1 MQIPFIGPTYT
12 GRSRSIDASR
22 AVNFYVEVS
31 SGGDNAAS
39 PVSLIGTSG
48 TLLWKRIGANPI
60 RAMYRFG
67 GYLFI
72 VSGTTLYR
80 VDSDETITEVG
91 SLNTNSGPILFAD
104 NGISAQGVGGNQMIL
119 SDGTY
124 GYLYNLLDNSI
135 QLHPSPNFPT
145 PVKSLA
151 YMDGYIIAS
160 GGNMGI
166 TTSELYDAST
176 YNGLAIA
183 AAIATPDNIQ
193 STINLHQQL
202 FIIKEYSTEVWY
214 NTGIATQDGSP
225 FARVSGAVMD
235 YGTLSPYS
243 VARGNNS
250 IFFLAQQRIGDGSG
264 SFVGVVEL
272 NGYTPQVISPQSITY
287 KLSHL
292 TDRSDAI
299 AFCYNDEGHTFY
311 QLTFPSDN
319 CTFVYDTHSKMW
331 HERSTFTVKSEVEFD
346 AVTGAPTPKTALPN
360 TVNRHLANCYSFY
373 NGKHLVGDYRTGN
386 IYEMSSNYYDD
397 NGEPIISVRSSFP
410 VIDKN
415 DYQNIFTSKLTVSA
429 ETGVGDGSWSLNAQG
444 IGELADGTIFA
455 DGLTYAGA
463 VLEISTAG
471 NPTAMLSWSNDGGK
485 TWSNDYPAAMGKL
498 GEYGTRLVWRRLGM
512 SRDRVYRIRI
522 ASAVKK
528 VLIGAAVEASA

>member
-1 MQIPFIGPTYT
+1 MQIPFIGPTYNA
-12 GRSRSIDASR
+12 RSHSIDASR
-22 AVNFYVEVS
+22 SVNFYVEVS
-31 SGGDNAAS
+31 SAGDNAKS
-39 PVSLIGTSG
+39 PVSLVGTSG
-48 TLLWKRIGANPI
+48 VKFWKRLGSDPI
-60 RAMYRFG
+60 RATYRFG
-67 GYLFI
+67 SYLFVI
-72 VSGTTLYR
+72 AGTTLYR
-80 VDSDETITEVG
+80 IDSNENLTTVG
-91 SLNTNSGPILFAD
+91 SINTNAGPLLFVD
-104 NGISAQGVGGNQMIL
+104 NGIAAQGVGGNQMVI

-124 GYLYNLLDNSI
+124 GYLYNLLDNSL
-135 QLHPSPNFPT
+135 QVHPSPNFPS
-145 PVKSLA
+145 PIKALA

-160 GGNMGI
+160 SGNMGI
-166 TTSELYDAST
+166 TVSELYDAST
-176 YNGLAIA
+176 FNGLAIA

-193 STINLHQQL
+193 SIINLHQQL

-214 NTGIATQDGSP
+214 NTGTATQDGSP

-264 SFVGVVEL
+264 SFVGVAEL
-272 NGYTPQVISPQSITY
+272 NGYTPQVISPPSITY

-292 TDRSDAI
+292 TNREDAF

-331 HERSTFTVKSEVEFD
+331 HERSTFTVKSEVVFD
-346 AVTGAPTPKTALPN
+346 NITGAPTPKTALPN
-360 TVNRHLANCYSFY
+360 TINRHLANCYTFY
-373 NGKHLVGDYRTGN
+373 NNTHLVGDYRTGN
-386 IYEMSSNYYDD
+386 IYEMSSLYYDD
-397 NGEPIISVRSSFP
+397 NGEPIISTRTSFP
-410 VIDKN
+410 VVEKN
-415 DYQNIFTSKLTVSA
+415 DNINLFTSKLTVSA
-429 ETGVGDGSWSLNAQG
+429 ETGVGDGSWDTNPQG

-455 DGLTYAGA
+455 DGYTYAGA
-463 VLEISTAG
+463 VLEITTAG

-485 TWSNDYPAAMGKL
+485 TWSSDYPASMGKL

-512 SRDRVYRIRI
+512 SRDRVYRVRI

-528 VLIGAAVEASA
+528 ILIDATVEASA